1 MSQKK
6 PNQYSQADIDTMRSK
21 LAELPDVTSER
32 LQKKHVLD
40 SLKSDINALMVD
52 KGYTL
57 NEVHEYLMKFGL
69 SDVTLKDIKDLSTG
83 RSSRK
88 GRASPQRQPAKN
100 NATDNHSNAPESGT
114 QEA

>member
-21 LAELPDVTSER
+21 LAGLPDVTSER

-40 SLKSDINALMVD
+40 SLKSDINSLMND

-57 NEVHEYLMKFGL
+57 NEVHEHLVKFGL
-69 SDVTLKDIKDLSTG
+69 SDVTLKDIKDLSAG
-83 RSSRK
+83 RSPRK
-88 GRASPQRQPAKN
+88 GRSSPQRQPVKN
-100 NATDNHSNAPESGT
+100 AVTENSSNLPASGN
-114 QEA
+114 Q